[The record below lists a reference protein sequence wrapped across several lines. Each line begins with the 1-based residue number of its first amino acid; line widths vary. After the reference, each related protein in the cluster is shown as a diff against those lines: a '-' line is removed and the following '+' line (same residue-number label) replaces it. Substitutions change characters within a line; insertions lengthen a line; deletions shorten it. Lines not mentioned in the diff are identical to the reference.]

1 MNGIVPPDGSG
12 GPPAHRR
19 LRYEDALNP
28 EQLEVVLHPGG
39 PMLVLAGAGTGK
51 TRTLVY
57 RVCRLIE
64 DGVPPGRILLLT
76 FTNKAARE
84 MLDRVGELV
93 ERGASRV
100 MGGTFHSA
108 GHRIL
113 RRYADRLGYTTR
125 FSILDREDA
134 AEVMGAA
141 LADVLP
147 DVPKQRFPRP
157 PLLVDLYSLVIN
169 TGRELADVLEDRA
182 PQHLASLD
190 AITGVFRRYLERKR
204 ERNLMDFDDLLL
216 NWLLLLTRHPDV
228 RRELQNRFEHV
239 LVDEYQDTNRLQADI
254 VDAMLG
260 PARNLMVVGDDA
272 QSIYGF
278 RGADFENILG
288 FPERHPDCTV
298 FRLETNYRSTPE
310 ILAAANAAIA
320 RNERQ
325 FRKNLRAVRPAG
337 ERPRRVAVPDPET
350 QASWVAETILELRE
364 EGVPLEEM
372 AVLYRNHN
380 HSLDLQVEL
389 TRRNVPFR
397 VRSGLRFFEQRH
409 VKDVLAHLRFV
420 ENPMDEVAFTRM
432 AKLRDG
438 VGERIAAR
446 VSAAIAGA
454 EAVERLLALDLEAA
468 GVPPRARPGLEGL
481 RQLLGELAGPRL
493 LGQPGE
499 AIRRIVEAHYREYAR
514 ARFDN
519 AGARLDDLEQLA
531 LFADGYPDVA
541 AFLGDVTLFNELS
554 GEDVAA
560 GPPDEQLTLST
571 VHQAKGLEW
580 RAVFVLW
587 LAEDRFPSAR
597 ADDLEEERRLFYVAL
612 TRAKDLLFLVHP
624 EIARDRYRVDV
635 IVRPSPFLEEIPADL
650 LDTLTVPAAGTPA
663 LDPGA
668 PSPALRYTLPGFLSP
683 DTDDDPEGPDEVN

>member
-1 MNGIVPPDGSG
+1 MNELD
-12 GPPAHRR
+12 GPPGSHSLATRR
-19 LRYEDALNP
+19 RVRYEEELNA

-64 DGVPPGRILLLT
+64 DGVPPNRILLLT

-84 MLDRVGELV
+84 MLDRVGELA

-100 MGGTFHSA
+100 MGGTFHSV
-108 GHRIL
+108 GHRLL
-113 RRYADRLGYTTR
+113 RRYADRLGYTGR

-141 LADVLP
+141 LAEVLP
-147 DVPKQRFPRP
+147 EIPKQRFPRP
-157 PLLVDLYSLVIN
+157 PLLVDLYSFVIN
-169 TGRELADVLEDRA
+169 TGMELAEVLQLRA
-182 PQHLASLD
+182 PQHLAALD
-190 AITGVFRRYLERKR
+190 QITGVFRRYLERKR

-228 RRELQNRFEHV
+228 RRELQQRFEHV

-278 RGADFENILG
+278 RGADFSNILG
-288 FPERHPDCTV
+288 FPERHPDTTI

-310 ILAAANAAIA
+310 ILAVANASITH
-320 RNERQ
+320 NERQ
-325 FRKNLRAVRPAG
+325 FQKELRAVRSPG
-337 ERPRRVAVPDPET
+337 ERPRLVAVPDPET
-350 QASWVAETILELRE
+350 QATWVADTILELRE
-364 EGVPLEEM
+364 EGVGLEEM
-372 AVLYRNHN
+372 AVLYRNHS

-389 TRRNVPFR
+389 TRRNVPFQ

-409 VKDVLAHLRFV
+409 VKDVLAHLRFID
-420 ENPMDEVAFTRM
+420 NPADDVAFTRM
-432 AKLRDG
+432 VKLSDG
-438 VGERIAAR
+438 VGDRIAAR
-446 VSAAIAGA
+446 VAQSLTGP
-454 EAVERLLALDLEAA
+454 EAVERFVHLDLRAA
-468 GVPPRARPGLEGL
+468 GVPARARPGLQVL
-481 RQLLGELAGPRL
+481 QQLAGRLSGPRL

-499 AIRRIVEAHYREYAR
+499 AIREIVEAHYRTYAR

-519 AGARLDDLEQLA
+519 AGSRLDDLEQLA
-531 LFADGYPDVA
+531 LFADAYPDVA
-541 AFLGDVTLFNELS
+541 TFLGDVTLFNELS
-554 GEDVAA
+554 GEDVVA

-580 RAVFVLW
+580 RVVFILW

-597 ADDLEEERRLFYVAL
+597 AEDLEEERRLFYVAV
-612 TRAKDLLFLVHP
+612 TRAKELLYLLQP
-624 EIARDRYRVDV
+624 EITRDRYRVDV
-635 IVRPSPFLEEIPADL
+635 IVRPSPFLLELPDGVLEPVAVARESERLLEEDS
-650 LDTLTVPAAGTPA
+650 VPAG
-663 LDPGA
+663 
-668 PSPALRYTLPGFLSP
+668 RYRLPGFF
-683 DTDDDPEGPDEVN
+683 DTSGGSGEDTGEVN